1 MVGALPDM
9 FRSVCWSW
17 SCRSRTQPPVCNSVG
32 VDFNTHHRSPFFRG
46 LNLVSVDVARLLDGR
61 DRRPT
66 ACDRL
71 KLDLGSEAVADFA
84 AETAEDNC
92 HKRKQ
97 WSVRKK
103 KLKHAIGLFLF
114 VDWCYFSQWLSPYG
128 RSTKGKTIVNVH
140 GIVRFSH
147 FHSWF
152 AHLIEGSTS
161 TQPPALPVG
170 SRRSWR
176 VIARV
181 LYRSRVAFL
190 CR

>member
-32 VDFNTHHRSPFFRG
+32 VDFNTRHRSSFFRG

-84 AETAEDNC
+84 AETAEDNR

-103 KLKHAIGLFLF
+103 NYSTPSVCFCLLIGVIFLNGYHLTVDERKNDRERAWDCSFFTLSQLICTPDRGQHQHATS
-114 VDWCYFSQWLSPYG
+114 CSPC
-128 RSTKGKTIVNVH
+128 RK
-140 GIVRFSH
+140 
-147 FHSWF
+147 
-152 AHLIEGSTS
+152 
-161 TQPPALPVG
+161 PPQLTCN
-170 SRRSWR
+170 R
-176 VIARV
+176 
-181 LYRSRVAFL
+181 
-190 CR
+190 